1 MEHKLANI
9 ETFGQPYGDEVPR
22 SGASTSVRPNISLT
36 NHHQEFESSS
46 VEYQVSCSF
55 PSVIF
60 RVDISEDN

>member
-1 MEHKLANI
+1 MGTRL
-9 ETFGQPYGDEVPR
+9 GDNVPR

-55 PSVIF
+55 PSDIF